1 VRKKLLMSA
10 FFLVITI
17 AMAAAATMAWFTD
30 NGTAEDAQFTAG
42 TVSIEAG
49 RKVICDGTDN
59 NGEYAVRREV
69 LPFRVVE
76 AKQGYA
82 GINND
87 LPVKETRSNEE
98 AVLTL
103 GTEQDESNF
112 YSLGFGG
119 EMILEFDAALFDPEI
134 VIVVEDTWGGNYP
147 DETAEVSVSM
157 DGQTWIV
164 IGEANN
170 ENLDKNQ
177 TLSQFKF
184 SEIDVDINYIKYI
197 KIKDTTDV
205 KPFRD
210 RNYSSSDNSV
220 DGFDLNTVK
229 LTGYIA
235 DEDNW
240 NPGDTNY
247 TRYTVKN
254 TGTKA
259 INLRA
264 KLTGGWYEYK
274 KDKYGGKWE
283 PVDLPADNVV
293 ISPVSDGWEEH
304 DGYFYYKPDIPGTYT
319 EPDEKERTVELRVSV
334 HLIGEQTDDRYQGKR
349 YILKAEFEAVQ
360 ASNNAAKDVWNVSI
374 YD

>member
-1 VRKKLLMSA
+1 M
-10 FFLVITI
+10 
-17 AMAAAATMAWFTD
+17 
-30 NGTAEDAQFTAG
+30 
-42 TVSIEAG
+42 
-49 RKVICDGTDN
+49 
-59 NGEYAVRREV
+59 
-69 LPFRVVE
+69 
-76 AKQGYA
+76 
-82 GINND
+82 
-87 LPVKETRSNEE
+87 PVKETRSNEE

-210 RNYSSSDNSV
+210 RNYP
-220 DGFDLNTVK
+220 FRQL
-229 LTGYIA
+229 
-235 DEDNW
+235 
-240 NPGDTNY
+240 
-247 TRYTVKN
+247 
-254 TGTKA
+254 
-259 INLRA
+259 
-264 KLTGGWYEYK
+264 GG
-274 KDKYGGKWE
+274 
-283 PVDLPADNVV
+283 
-293 ISPVSDGWEEH
+293 
-304 DGYFYYKPDIPGTYT
+304 
-319 EPDEKERTVELRVSV
+319 RV
-334 HLIGEQTDDRYQGKR
+334 
-349 YILKAEFEAVQ
+349 
-360 ASNNAAKDVWNVSI
+360 
-374 YD
+374 